1 MRILLKFYI
10 IISDSYDAS
19 QIRISGQFSY
29 EKSSQRELQFL
40 LEIRELPLQ
49 NRIWKE
55 DESKFTATLIDFF
68 LVVISGNHSLYG
80 VEIILSRPL
89 HLTNSIWL

>member
-40 LEIRELPLQ
+40 PEIRELPLH

-55 DESKFTATLIDFF
+55 DESKLMASLTDFF
-68 LVVISGNHSLYG
+68 SCDSSSISRVACNSLLPPFCY
-80 VEIILSRPL
+80 VCPQRVS
-89 HLTNSIWL
+89 